1 MDAEERILQRHQYKP
16 SSELYHYASYEKT
29 RQIINDDVLEVG
41 TSNLL
46 SLSANPRLKNIFPEK
61 RRRECK
67 LVLDFKKLKEDYSK
81 CLFPVYY
88 YTDKE
93 WDTQEPPEWLKEY
106 YNSKEITRCDQDI
119 DRWNTAPAI
128 YLSKDIFSHE
138 SEWKSACDIEPLNK
152 YLIRV
157 EGCDIG

>member
-1 MDAEERILQRHQYKP
+1 MHGMVEETILQRHLYKP
-16 SSELYHYASYEKT
+16 SSVIYHYTSYEKAN
-29 RQIINDDVLEVG
+29 QIINDNALEVG
-41 TSNLL
+41 ASNML

-61 RRRECK
+61 KERECR
-67 LVLDFKKLKEDYSK
+67 LVLDFNKLKEDYSK
-81 CLFPVYY
+81 CLAPVYY
-88 YTDKE
+88 YTDRE
-93 WDTQEPPEWLKEY
+93 WDTQEPPEWLKKY
-106 YNSKEITRCDQDI
+106 YYSKEITKCDQDV

-157 EGCDIG
+157 E